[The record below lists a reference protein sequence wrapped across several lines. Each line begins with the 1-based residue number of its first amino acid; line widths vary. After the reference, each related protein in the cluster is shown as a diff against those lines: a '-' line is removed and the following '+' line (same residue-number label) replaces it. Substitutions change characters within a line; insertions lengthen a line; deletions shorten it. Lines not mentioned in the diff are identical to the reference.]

1 MLRFIRDGRGHP
13 AWNMAADEALLRH
26 CSQPVLRVYGWT
38 VPAVSIGY
46 FQRLAVVPPGRI
58 FVRRLTGGGLVD
70 HADDLTYTVVLP
82 PDHPLAIAGTAA
94 SYRSMHQAV
103 ARALV
108 DCGVPC
114 GLAAESCGGNAAAC
128 FQKPVRFDVVGHDG
142 RKLAGAAQRRSRAG
156 ILHQGSILAPALP
169 EEFIDSL
176 ILKMTAV
183 LASRAL
189 AGGLSMDEN
198 TTARDLEVS
207 RYGTDDWNRRR

>member
-1 MLRFIRDGRGHP
+1 MLRFIRDGRGEP

-26 CSQPVLRVYGWT
+26 CSAPVLRVYGWT

-82 PDHPLAIAGTAA
+82 PGHPLAIAGTAA
-94 SYRSMHQAV
+94 SYSAMHQAV
-103 ARALV
+103 ASALI

-114 GLAAESCGGNAAAC
+114 SLAAESCGSDAAAC
-128 FQKPVRFDVVGHDG
+128 FQKPVRFDVVSPDG

-169 EEFIDSL
+169 AEFVDAL
-176 ILKMTAV
+176 MVKMTGI
-183 LASRAL
+183 LASGAL
-189 AGGLSMDEN
+189 PGVLSAEEN
-198 TTARDLEVS
+198 TTARDLQVS